1 MYVNDF
7 KTSEKVRLNQ
17 VLHTLKSVH
26 GVDIRIDLGSSTAER
41 DLMEC
46 HRSYEKIKRR
56 IIGESHFNSY
66 QQNPEYIKSMLILEA
81 VRMMLKEIA
90 PKRQRRRKM
99 SESMDNVA
107 DQGTKAH
114 ASPLPKT
121 NVNEARMK
129 FDAKTGMMKM
139 DHEDA
144 DQRHGLY
151 INGKLMRATN
161 TKDEAENLKARD
173 PRFKTAEIKKIAEA
187 ADPMPLDV
195 QLIEKISGPEISN
208 DIPDAAGP
216 AFKQAHHYEY
226 QASMARSELYRNSK
240 YAMSMLK
247 QVQPDSEIQPWI
259 ASSLT
264 KSAAMLDKVYHY
276 LDYYKKFEPEQ
287 LPEDDDG
294 DVELGET
301 SGSVA
306 RQNLMMIME
315 YSVKLFEMIKPGDKL
330 EGWVAMK
337 LTTASE
343 CISSCKHYMDYVQ
356 FERHAMDD
364 HFTEAKRAKRRTVAE
379 TATQAKAAASMIGP
393 RGSTR
398 RPEKKLHV
406 SLNEA
411 EDLAK
416 ASTILAAKDIAGQV
430 QEMAEDLAKLSVEEL
445 MPLVD
450 IMRGQFGPE
459 AADGFNSAVKV
470 ALDELLDLTTKTKEI
485 VSTAVDTLNSG
496 GIPEAETDI
505 ETAGEEPESAEPS
518 SVDSDIEKDL
528 ASLGGEEEPA
538 AGTEAEPLGRGKK
551 EEVAESS
558 KKSSV
563 SKTHGSKD
571 MKAGTPQASRSKP
584 PVAEAS
590 KGFRPDHPDIDGDG
604 DRGEPIKQAAKDK
617 KKKSKEGPVK
627 EHFFYATDKG
637 SDKAAPGH
645 DELAR
650 RQQVLGKEPLAKGN
664 PHAGEYKD
672 KGKHGDAYKITG
684 PKGKLPEAEIA
695 EKAPPGKKAE
705 DFIKGNK
712 EPFKKRYGKKW
723 QEVLYATAWKKFG
736 KKTEAYDA
744 HSKSL
749 EEAHAEL
756 ARLDRDMT
764 SHRARFKAQLAEGRV
779 SDPLN
784 MGYGLEGDAILESM
798 SKVNK
803 RVTSIKH
810 EMKKIMTEG
819 VIGMLK
825 GIQTLNSVENLEKIR
840 ENTPY
845 GVIYTT
851 QDGKKSRKMFE
862 SADARAYWLELK
874 GNAIGSARLI
884 NPETFDAAIN
894 RKKGS

>member
-195 QLIEKISGPEISN
+195 QSIEKISGPEISN

-604 DRGEPIKQAAKDK
+604 DRGEPIKQAAKDAK
-617 KKKSKEGPVK
+617 KKKSK
-627 EHFFYATDKG
+627 
-637 SDKAAPGH
+637 
-645 DELAR
+645 
-650 RQQVLGKEPLAKGN
+650 
-664 PHAGEYKD
+664 
-672 KGKHGDAYKITG
+672 
-684 PKGKLPEAEIA
+684 GKLPETEIA

-798 SKVNK
+798 SRVNK